1 MRPVGVEG
9 YPMKFFII
17 NSFRFIV
24 YIAYF
29 AIIAL
34 YAFGSYLERVQV
46 NDVFFQLTGSR
57 LQESGSTALAVVVGL
72 LAGWFIS
79 TIVCGLLVTL
89 LDIRDDI
96 NDRLP
101 NARAK

>member
-1 MRPVGVEG
+1 
-9 YPMKFFII
+9 MKFFII
-17 NSFRFIV
+17 NSFRMIV

-34 YAFGSYLERVQV
+34 YAFGAYLERAQV
-46 NDVFFQLTGSR
+46 SDVFLQLTGAR
-57 LQESGSTALAVVVGL
+57 LQESGATALAIVVGL
-72 LAGWFIS
+72 IAGWFVS

-101 NARAK
+101 NARGK

>member
-1 MRPVGVEG
+1 
-9 YPMKFFII
+9 MKFFII

-34 YAFGSYLERVQV
+34 YAFGAYLERAQV
-46 NDVFFQLTGSR
+46 NDVFRQLTGSA
-57 LQESGSTALAVVVGL
+57 LQESGATALAVVVGL
-72 LAGWFIS
+72 LAGWFVS
-79 TIVCGLLVTL
+79 TILCGLLVTL